1 MIKYNNQKLEMM
13 TNTGTLPYKAPEM
26 FNSGFYSQLID
37 IWAVGVI
44 CYEMVTGNL
53 PFYHLYAS

>member
-1 MIKYNNQKLEMM
+1 M

-26 FNSGFYSQLID
+26 FNSCFYSQIID
-37 IWAVGVI
+37 IWAIGII

-53 PFYHLYAS
+53 PFYHLYANETVKLIK